1 VTARRRAC
9 RGLICRKAAS
19 GLAGD
24 DVSDTPL
31 ATQPKTED
39 AMEITTQTH
48 LAALRDLLVYR
59 QRELRAEIHAAALEA
74 VDKGLRADALEPV
87 LDIKDSAMQQSS
99 VDVMSAQARRGCNR
113 RRHAAPIAR
122 PRPRRHH
129 AWRDLF
135 EQRRPRR
142 TRWPRSR
149 PRWSCSDWANSRK
162 SRRCASTARLGLTP
176 IKHCASAGSEHAP
189 MHVSEPTVE
198 QLPWLQ
204 RLLLRRQIRRY
215 GQVFVPALVW
225 ARVPAL
231 HVALTGFYAALER
244 RGSPLPPSLR
254 SLVQVRVSQINHCAF
269 CVDLNAAIAAERAGS
284 ADKAFAVEHW
294 RDDPR
299 FEPRER
305 AALEYAEAMT
315 VTGAQADPP
324 LIARLREHFDEAGLI
339 ELTALIAFQNLSSKF
354 NAALDIPAQ
363 GSGRVVPRA

>member
-1 VTARRRAC
+1 
-9 RGLICRKAAS
+9 
-19 GLAGD
+19 
-24 DVSDTPL
+24 
-31 ATQPKTED
+31 
-39 AMEITTQTH
+39 
-48 LAALRDLLVYR
+48 
-59 QRELRAEIHAAALEA
+59 
-74 VDKGLRADALEPV
+74 
-87 LDIKDSAMQQSS
+87 
-99 VDVMSAQARRGCNR
+99 
-113 RRHAAPIAR
+113 
-122 PRPRRHH
+122 
-129 AWRDLF
+129 
-135 EQRRPRR
+135 
-142 TRWPRSR
+142 
-149 PRWSCSDWANSRK
+149 
-162 SRRCASTARLGLTP
+162 
-176 IKHCASAGSEHAP
+176 

-363 GSGRVVPRA
+363 GLCRPQPGRDPLHGGQRIAAPAGSNGKDR